1 MTKTLEKQ
9 EIPSFHLILAA
20 GGSSTRFGGET
31 PKQFLRIA
39 GKTVLEH
46 ALDKFL
52 KFTELKSVV
61 IVIPDEFKSHLSDY
75 ITNNPKVIICESG
88 KSRKNSIFNGLNSF
102 LKLNSNDII
111 LVHDAARPLV
121 SHDDIQNIL
130 AEMVK
135 SESATLAA
143 PVKDTLLKN
152 EETIDREDMW
162 AIQTPQAFTF
172 EAIKTAHDNFK
183 DDDNFTDDAGMVRAN
198 GEKVNIV
205 PSTSPNIK
213 ITTPSDFDMVKA
225 MIEQNSETRATSGFD
240 VHAFENEKTD
250 RPLKLGGIIVEH
262 DFALTGH
269 SDADVVLH
277 AVTDAILGGINK
289 GDIGTHFPPSDPQW
303 KDKDSSFFLK
313 HAYNMLLS
321 KGGDIRFIDITIMA
335 EVPKMGP
342 YREKMQNRIA
352 EILNIAA
359 DRISIKATTTEK
371 LGFVG
376 RQEGIACQ
384 ALATMTLPPKDA
396 K

>member
-20 GGSSTRFGGET
+20 GGSGTRFGGET

-46 ALDKFL
+46 TLDKFL
-52 KFTELKSVV
+52 RFPELKSVV
-61 IVIPDEFKSHLSDY
+61 IVIPNEFKSHLSDR
-75 ITNNPKVIICESG
+75 IKNNQKIIICENG
-88 KSRKNSIFNGLNSF
+88 NSRKNSIYNGLNNF
-102 LKLNSNDII
+102 IKVNNDDII
-111 LVHDAARPLV
+111 LIHDAARPLA
-121 SHDDIQNIL
+121 SHEDIQNIL
-130 AEMVK
+130 IEMTK
-135 SESATLAA
+135 FEAATLAT
-143 PVKDTLLKN
+143 PVKDTLLKD

-162 AIQTPQAFTF
+162 AVQTPQAFTF
-172 EAIKTAHDNFK
+172 EIIKNAHEKFK
-183 DDDNFTDDAGMVRAN
+183 NENNFTDDASMVRAN
-198 GEKVNIV
+198 GAQVTIV
-205 PSTSPNIK
+205 PSSSPNIK
-213 ITTPSDFDMVKA
+213 ITTPADFDMVKA
-225 MIEQNSETRATSGFD
+225 MIEQNSETRTTSGFD

-262 DFALTGH
+262 DFALSGH

-313 HAYNMLLS
+313 HAYDMLLNE
-321 KGGDIRFIDITIMA
+321 GGDIRFIDITIMA

-352 EILNIAA
+352 EILNITA

-376 RQEGIACQ
+376 RKEGIACQ
-384 ALATMTLPPKDA
+384 ALATMTLPPKDT